1 MMKMKNYCKI
11 LCLVLLTSRAF
22 AQTPVNHIDST
33 TTIKVQGAC
42 MMCKERIEQAANGKG
57 VKHAEWDVDSKI
69 LALTFDKSATNLD
82 KIIKRIVDAGHDA
95 DNKKA
100 KDIIYNE
107 LPECCRYRE
116 QEASAH
122 NPMASSSNAANLIR
136 GIVMEIDKKGQF
148 NPLENA
154 SLNWLGTNNGTLTD
168 KHGYFQLQ
176 PIGEDGQLVV
186 SYVGFQSD
194 TIAVGNNNDLKI
206 IMASKGKLKD
216 VVVTSSQRASYIAT
230 ISPIRTEVITA
241 KELLKAACCNLSES
255 FETNPSV
262 DVSYN
267 DAVTGS
273 KQIQLLGL
281 SGNYT
286 QLTVENLPGPRGLAT
301 PLGLNAIAGPWIE
314 SIQLTKGTGSVANGY
329 ESIAGQ
335 INVELKKPEN
345 SEQLLA
351 NIYVNEFGKTD
362 LNLNLST
369 KINKKWSAGLLL
381 HDNFLNNKTI
391 DFNKDGFRDLPTG
404 NQYSIV
410 NRYKYDNGLGWM
422 TQFGFKVMKDKRE
435 GGQVN
440 FNEATDKYTTN
451 SYGLGINTDR
461 YEAFAKIGYVFP
473 QKVYKSI
480 GLQIAGINH
489 SQDSYFGFT
498 NYTARQQSFYS
509 NLIYQSIIGTSA
521 HKFRTGFSFQ
531 YDDYQEIFKSIDYSR
546 KEIVPGGFFEYTFTP
561 DNIFTL
567 VAGLR
572 ADHHNIFGTFITPRL
587 NLRFEPAKGTIIRIS
602 AGRGQRT
609 ANIFAENMGVFVSA
623 RTVNIIAPEVNKP
636 YGLNAEVAWNKGIGL
651 DQKFRLFGRDGMFS
665 IDAFSNDFT
674 NQVVVDIE
682 NARQVKFYNLKGTS
696 SSTSFQT
703 DLTISPIAKLDIRMA
718 YRYFNVLT
726 TYDNKLLQRPFISS
740 NRAFLSIDYTTNNH
754 WKFDYTLT
762 RNGEKRIP
770 GTTDNPVNDRLAA
783 YSPAFVLMSAQISK
797 SVGTKRLMDFY
808 IGTENMTN
816 FFQEKAIIA
825 ADQPFSNYFD
835 ASMIWGPVNGR
846 MIYAGWRLKIK

>member
-1 MMKMKNYCKI
+1 MKNYFKI
-11 LCLVLLTSRAF
+11 LCLVLLTSHGF
-22 AQTPVNHIDST
+22 AQTPVNNIDST
-33 TTIKVQGAC
+33 TTIQVQGAC

-57 VKHAEWDVDSKI
+57 VKQAEWDVDSKI
-69 LALTFDKSATNLD
+69 LALTFNKLATNLD
-82 KIIKRIVDAGHDA
+82 KIIKRIVDVGHDVG
-95 DNKKA
+95 NKKA

-116 QEASAH
+116 QDTTAHNATASA
-122 NPMASSSNAANLIR
+122 MSAANMIR

-154 SLNWLGTNNGTLTD
+154 SVNWLGTNNGTITD
-168 KHGYFQLQ
+168 KHGYFQLN
-176 PIGEDGQLVV
+176 PIGAEGQLVV

-216 VVVTSSQRASYIAT
+216 IVVTSSQRASYIAT

-314 SIQLTKGTGSVANGY
+314 SIQLTKGTGSVANGF

-345 SEQLLA
+345 AEHLLA
-351 NIYVNEFGKTD
+351 NLYVNEFGKTD
-362 LNLNLST
+362 VNLNLNT

-381 HDNFLNNKTI
+381 HDNFLINKSMDINN
-391 DFNKDGFRDLPTG
+391 DGFRDLPTG
-404 NQYSIV
+404 NQYSMV
-410 NRYKYDNGLGWM
+410 NRYKYDNGFGLM
-422 TQFGFKVMKDKRE
+422 TQFGFKIMNDERE
-435 GGQVN
+435 GGQVGY
-440 FNEATDKYTTN
+440 NEAIDKNTTN
-451 SYGLGINTDR
+451 NYGLSIKTNR

-480 GLQIAGINH
+480 GWQIAGINH
-489 SQDSYFGFT
+489 TQHSYFGFT
-498 NYTARQQSFYS
+498 NYHAKQESFYS
-509 NLIYQSIIGTSA
+509 NLIYQSIIGTTI
-521 HKFRTGFSFQ
+521 HKFRAGLSFQ
-531 YDDYQEIFKSIDYSR
+531 YDNYNEDFNANNYAR
-546 KEIVPGGFFEYTFTP
+546 KEIVPGSFFEYTFSP
-561 DNIFTL
+561 DNQFSLI
-567 VAGLR
+567 AGIR
-572 ADHHNIFGTFITPRL
+572 VDHHNLFGTFITPRL
-587 NLRFEPAKGTIIRIS
+587 NARFEPAKGTIFRIS
-602 AGRGQRT
+602 GGRGQKT

-623 RTVNIIAPEVNKP
+623 RTTNIIGAETNKP
-636 YGLNAEVAWNKGIGL
+636 YGLNAEVAWNKGIGF
-651 DQKFRLFGRDGMFS
+651 DQKFKLFNKDAMFS
-665 IDAFSNDFT
+665 IDCFANDFT
-674 NQVVVDIE
+674 NQIVVDLE
-682 NARQVKFYNLKGTS
+682 NAREVRFYNLNGTS
-696 SSTSFQT
+696 TSTSFQT
-703 DLTISPIAKLDIRMA
+703 ELSIQPINKLGIRMA
-718 YRYFNVLT
+718 YRYFDVQT
-726 TYDNKLLQRPFISS
+726 TYGAKLLQRPFVSAHRSFI
-740 NRAFLSIDYTTNNH
+740 SIDYSTNNQ

-762 RNGEKRIP
+762 YNGPKRIP
-770 GTTDNPVNDRLAA
+770 STSNNPAGFQLANN
-783 YSPAFVLMSAQISK
+783 SPEYTMMSAQISK
-797 SVGTKRLMDFY
+797 SFGKKKMMDFY
-808 IGTENMTN
+808 IGAENLTN
-816 FFQEKAIIA
+816 FFQQNTILS

-835 ASMIWGPVNGR
+835 ASLIWGPINGR
-846 MIYAGWRLKIK
+846 MIYGGWRLTIK

>member
-1 MMKMKNYCKI
+1 
-11 LCLVLLTSRAF
+11 
-22 AQTPVNHIDST
+22 
-33 TTIKVQGAC
+33 
-42 MMCKERIEQAANGKG
+42 
-57 VKHAEWDVDSKI
+57 
-69 LALTFDKSATNLD
+69 
-82 KIIKRIVDAGHDA
+82 
-95 DNKKA
+95 
-100 KDIIYNE
+100 
-107 LPECCRYRE
+107 
-116 QEASAH
+116 
-122 NPMASSSNAANLIR
+122 
-136 GIVMEIDKKGQF
+136 
-148 NPLENA
+148 
-154 SLNWLGTNNGTLTD
+154 
-168 KHGYFQLQ
+168 
-176 PIGEDGQLVV
+176 
-186 SYVGFQSD
+186 
-194 TIAVGNNNDLKI
+194 
-206 IMASKGKLKD
+206 
-216 VVVTSSQRASYIAT
+216 
-230 ISPIRTEVITA
+230 
-241 KELLKAACCNLSES
+241 
-255 FETNPSV
+255 
-262 DVSYN
+262 
-267 DAVTGS
+267 
-273 KQIQLLGL
+273 
-281 SGNYT
+281 
-286 QLTVENLPGPRGLAT
+286 
-301 PLGLNAIAGPWIE
+301 
-314 SIQLTKGTGSVANGY
+314 
-329 ESIAGQ
+329 
-335 INVELKKPEN
+335 
-345 SEQLLA
+345 
-351 NIYVNEFGKTD
+351 VNEFGKTD

-602 AGRGQRT
+602 GGRGQRT

>member
-1 MMKMKNYCKI
+1 MKNYCKI

-22 AQTPVNHIDST
+22 AQTPANHIDST

-489 SQDSYFGFT
+489 SQDSYFGFA

-602 AGRGQRT
+602 GGRGQRT